1 MVEGMG
7 RPFGFGSKQRPQRS
21 IRSVRR
27 GWSGGVELAKGEQD
41 GEGWGRLD
49 VGVVS
54 RLIEG
59 ARGISG
65 SCAPSPPSPSS
76 PSSDSLRPPPSSQT
90 RHVVVFGPA
99 GSKGA

>member
-76 PSSDSLRPPPSSQT
+76 SSSDSLRPSSQT